1 MPCLVLRSLAA
12 SIGDTSSKAVM
23 EIDSNGPEVIP
34 AKKARSHFHDSMAM
48 NVRDIWQANSSH
60 GPE

>member
-1 MPCLVLRSLAA
+1 
-12 SIGDTSSKAVM
+12 M